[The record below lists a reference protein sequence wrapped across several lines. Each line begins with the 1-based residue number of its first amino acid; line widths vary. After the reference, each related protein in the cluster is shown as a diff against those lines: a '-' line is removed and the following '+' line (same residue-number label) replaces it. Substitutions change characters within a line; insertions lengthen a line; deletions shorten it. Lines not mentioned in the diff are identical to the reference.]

1 MATFVGTQDNF
12 TASLQALVEFEYD
25 VIEAYEAAIHRLED
39 GMYRLE
45 LEAFKD
51 DHERHIEELS
61 AILKK
66 RNEKVPTG
74 PSSKQWLT
82 KGKVALAN
90 ILGDRAIL
98 IAMSSNEDD
107 SILAYERMVERMM
120 EVVEWEDAKDPLNR
134 GLADERRHKAW
145 LEEVVA

>member
-39 GMYRLE
+39 ETYRLK
-45 LEAFKD
+45 LEEFKN
-51 DHERHIEELS
+51 DHGRHIEELS

-66 RNEKVPTG
+66 HNEKVPTG

-82 KGKVALAN
+82 KGKVVVAN
-90 ILGDRAIL
+90 IVGDRAIL
-98 IAMSSNEDD
+98 MAMSSNEDD
-107 SILAYERMVERMM
+107 SILAYERMVGAIEQ
-120 EVVEWEDAKDPLNR
+120 WEDAKDPLNR
-134 GLADERRHKAW
+134 GLADEMRHKAW
-145 LEEVVA
+145 LKQVLE